1 MEKNECFDY
10 SYSAAQRKE
19 IEEIRK
25 KYMPQEEGKVERL
38 RRLHHSAS
46 QRARIWAIS
55 LGVIGA
61 LVMGTG
67 MSLAMTDLGD
77 ILGGGAMVLGI
88 GVGVLGM
95 ILVALAYPVY
105 ERVLEKQRQKIAPEV
120 LRLAEEILDD
130 R

>member
-1 MEKNECFDY
+1 MENNECFDY
-10 SYSAAQRKE
+10 SYSAVQKQE
-19 IEEIRK
+19 IEEIKK
-25 KYMPQEEGKVERL
+25 KYMPKEEDKMDRL

-46 QRARIWAIS
+46 QRARVWAIS
-55 LGVIGA
+55 IGVIGA

-67 MSLAMTDLGD
+67 MSLAMTRLGE
-77 ILGGGAMVLGI
+77 LFGEVAMVAGV

-105 ERVLEKQRQKIAPEV
+105 ERVLKKTREKIAPEV